1 MSEYAHPA
9 MVVEASWLEAHLD
22 APNLRIVDCDAPE
35 AHGRAHIPGAVCP
48 SDNFFKDAEDRRFV
62 MGPGQ
67 FARAMAELGIGD
79 ETEVVVYDGS
89 GMHFTGRTWWC
100 LSYYGHGR
108 VRTLNGGWKQW
119 FREGRPVSID
129 ATTAPPARFTPRP
142 DEALRATAEYVLAA
156 IGRPDI
162 VILDVRSE
170 EEWEGS
176 NTRGNKRS
184 GHMPGAV
191 HVEWV
196 RNMRADDPVRLK
208 PAGELRA
215 MYEAVGVTPDREIIT
230 VCQAG
235 VRAAQ
240 AAQTLRLL
248 GYERVRDYDGSFAEW
263 GNRDDTPIV
272 R

>member
-1 MSEYAHPA
+1 
-9 MVVEASWLEAHLD
+9 
-22 APNLRIVDCDAPE
+22 
-35 AHGRAHIPGAVCP
+35 
-48 SDNFFKDAEDRRFV
+48 
-62 MGPGQ
+62 
-67 FARAMAELGIGD
+67 
-79 ETEVVVYDGS
+79 
-89 GMHFTGRTWWC
+89 
-100 LSYYGHGR
+100 
-108 VRTLNGGWKQW
+108 
-119 FREGRPVSID
+119 
-129 ATTAPPARFTPRP
+129 
-142 DEALRATAEYVLAA
+142 
-156 IGRPDI
+156 
-162 VILDVRSE
+162 VILDVRSD
-170 EEWEGS
+170 EEWEGL
-176 NTRGNKRS
+176 NTRGNRRS
-184 GHMPGAV
+184 GHIPGAV

-248 GYERVRDYDGSFAEW
+248 GYERGRDYDGSFAEW